1 VASAAFWL
9 LIGPGAALAAPTAT
23 PNIPTSTPT
32 VRALPTATATPVP
45 PTAVPRP
52 TPMGVSPTPTRPVP
66 PASAASP
73 TPAPVPTPATNL
85 LAGSIGTS
93 QAGRPLNIY
102 QLGTGPRAV
111 VVVGGID
118 GGTEGNTTALVEQ
131 LIDTLAGQ
139 PALVPPELTLLFLP
153 AANPD
158 GVAAGVRWLNDGVD
172 ENRNWPTA
180 DWTMDTYV
188 SGPTFI
194 AGGGGT
200 APFSEP
206 ETRDL
211 AAFVHQVRPGMI
223 VSYHS
228 AAGLVMS
235 GPAARRLGLD
245 ALYSNVV
252 GYPAGDWT
260 AYPVTGD
267 FAQWA
272 ENQGVPTIEIEL
284 PDHST
289 TDFDDNLGA
298 FEAVLI
304 RMAGG

>member
-1 VASAAFWL
+1 V
-9 LIGPGAALAAPTAT
+9 P
-23 PNIPTSTPT
+23 IPTP
-32 VRALPTATATPVP
+32 
-45 PTAVPRP
+45 
-52 TPMGVSPTPTRPVP
+52 GG
-66 PASAASP
+66 
-73 TPAPVPTPATNL
+73 NL
-85 LAGSIGTS
+85 VAGAIGTS
-93 QAGRPLNIY
+93 QAGRPLSIY
-102 QLGTGPRAV
+102 QLGTGPHAV
-111 VVVGGID
+111 IVVGGID

-139 PALVPPELTLLFLP
+139 PSLVPSELTLLFVP

-158 GVAAGVRWLNDGVD
+158 GVASGVRWLNDGVD

-180 DWTMDTYV
+180 DWATDTYV

-211 AAFVHQVRPGMI
+211 AAFVQQVRPEMI

-235 GPAARRLGLD
+235 GPAAQRLGLD
-245 ALYSNVV
+245 ALYANVV
-252 GYPAGDWT
+252 GYPAGVWT

-272 ENQGVPTIEIEL
+272 EDRGIPTIEIEL

-298 FEAVLI
+298 FEAVLV
-304 RMAGG
+304 RMAAGH

>member
-1 VASAAFWL
+1 VAFVGGWL
-9 LIGPGAALAAPTAT
+9 LLGPGAALAAPTAT

-32 VRALPTATATPVP
+32 LRPLPTATATLVP
-45 PTAVPRP
+45 PTAAP
-52 TPMGVSPTPTRPVP
+52 SPTPTRVP
-66 PASAASP
+66 PTPTRPATP
-73 TPAPVPTPATNL
+73 TPTTVSVPTPGANL
-85 LAGSIGTS
+85 LAGAIGTS

-102 QLGTGPRAV
+102 QLGTGPHAV
-111 VVVGGID
+111 IVVGGID

-139 PALVPPELTLLFLP
+139 PALVPAELTLLFLP

-158 GVAAGVRWLNDGVD
+158 GVATGVRWLNDGVD
-172 ENRNWPTA
+172 ENRNWPTP
-180 DWTMDTYV
+180 DWATDTYV

-194 AGGGGT
+194 AGGGG
-200 APFSEP
+200 AEPFSEP

-211 AAFVHQVRPGMI
+211 AAFVHQVRPELI

-235 GPAARRLGLD
+235 GPAARRLGID

-272 ENQGVPTIEIEL
+272 ENQGIATIEIEL

-304 RMAGG
+304 RMAGS